1 MSRDPVVAPRAPRDL
16 WLLAGILAVALA
28 LRLWAV
34 TFGLPYL
41 EHPDEPFW
49 IFAVLK
55 MVKTGDPN
63 PHDFIYPSLYYYIN
77 AAIYLAYYAA
87 GRAAGAFHSL
97 ADLAEPTLLIGGSG
111 RLALPGLLLGGRL
124 FSVAAGCGTAALT
137 FFIARRLTGR
147 AFAATVAALLVA
159 VSSVLVAHDRFMAPD
174 GPMTFFTTLTVAGAC
189 LIYQRGRWHDYVL
202 AGAALGL
209 AVGMKY
215 NVAVFALVIV
225 LAHFLAAGRA
235 GLRDGRWIAAGAIAA
250 LTFLLTTPYAV
261 LDARAFLDGALIDV
275 RHYTGGHAGVTG
287 SSLAWYVSYLWRTDG
302 PVLALAA
309 AGALWGAYRRQ
320 RGVIMVA
327 ATALA
332 YLLSIAAFA
341 VHFERTALPLVP
353 LLALL
358 AAALV
363 AGLAPCAESA
373 HPSADAAP
381 PSEAGRPAAQGAFA
395 AGRQWAALVALVV
408 VTLAV
413 PLVGTVR
420 EALRLTTPDGLD
432 TARIWIDANLPAGAR
447 IGVESYSPWI
457 DPQKFS
463 VQGFYK
469 LNDHPPEWYVAEGYD
484 YLVFSQRMFRR
495 FYADPVNT
503 AAALAQYEALFRAFE
518 PVMVFTDG
526 GYEVRVHAVNPFEIT
541 D

>member
-1 MSRDPVVAPRAPRDL
+1 MNGGHVEAPRAPRSL
-16 WLLAGILAVALA
+16 WVLAGTLGVALG
-28 LRLWAV
+28 LRLWAI

-77 AAIYLAYYAA
+77 ALIYLVYYAV
-87 GRAAGAFHSL
+87 GRVLGAFQSL
-97 ADLAEPTLLIGGSG
+97 ADLAEPVLLIGGSG
-111 RLALPGLLLGGRL
+111 KLALRGLLLGGRF
-124 FSVAAGCGTAALT
+124 FSVAAGCGTVALT

-147 AFAATVAALLVA
+147 LSAATFAALLAA
-159 VSSVLVAHDRFMAPD
+159 VSPILVTHDRFMAPD
-174 GPMTFFTTLTVAGAC
+174 GPMTFFTTLTVAGAW
-189 LIYQRGRWHDYVL
+189 LIYERGRWRDYVL
-202 AGAALGL
+202 SGVALGL

-215 NVAVFALVIV
+215 NTAPFALAIV
-225 LAHFLAAGRA
+225 LAHFLRKGRW
-235 GLRDGRWIAAGAIAA
+235 GLRDWRWVAAGAISV
-250 LTFLLTTPYAV
+250 LTFLLTTPYA
-261 LDARAFLDGALIDV
+261 LFDTQTFLDGALIDV

-287 SSLAWYVSYLWRTDG
+287 GSLAWYVTYFWQTDG

-309 AGALWGAYRRQ
+309 AGALWGIYRRQ

-332 YLLSIAAFA
+332 YLLFIGAFT
-341 VHFERTALPLVP
+341 VHFERTAVPLAP

-363 AGLAPCAESA
+363 AALTPTGE
-373 HPSADAAP
+373 HPWTHTAP
-381 PSEAGRPAAQGAFA
+381 PVGLSRLPAQGDSGA
-395 AGRQWAALVALVV
+395 RRTQWAAVAALVV

-432 TARIWIDANLPAGAR
+432 IARTWIDANLPPGAR

-463 VQGFYK
+463 IQGFYK

-503 AAALAQYEALFRAFE
+503 AAALAQYEALFSAFE

-526 GYEVRVHAVNPFEIT
+526 GYEVRVHRIGGLRTE